1 MGSYSECKV
10 THCQIND
17 MNVCYQLG
25 AHQLETTEV
34 RKDVGTSQSQRMSVS
49 CQSDVSRK
57 YHKQRWQRKRRGG
70 NIESV
75 DAIA

>member
-1 MGSYSECKV
+1 
-10 THCQIND
+10 
-17 MNVCYQLG
+17 MNACYKLG
-25 AHQLETTEV
+25 AHQLEITEV
-34 RKDVGTSQSQRMSVS
+34 RKDAGTSQSQRMSVS

-57 YHKQRWQRKRRGG
+57 YHKPRLPRERKDE